1 MVQEDGNYHAATL
14 PVAVTVLS
22 DSLDDTGSNLRSDE
36 EDPGDKSNNNN
47 NNNNKSVNPNKEY
60 YDSFGLTTGTGPNQS
75 YWGRFHDAT
84 AEVVGEADSSPF
96 IPVTTAT
103 AHLDDR
109 QIRQAFIRKVYM
121 ILSVQL
127 LATFA
132 VCAVMAWNASILRFC
147 TGPGFALYYL
157 NMVVMFGT
165 ICALQAYK
173 VLRMAKQATCFFD
186 PYLVHHTLTH
196 TPMMLCS
203 APVSHQL
210 YLARY
215 LYYEHGVSDRNRH
228 RPVRAVGAGWI
239 DRGSGLHHGH
249 RFHRFDIIYP
259 PKQMGFLLYGRFFR
273 RHALDH
279 GPVELLWAHLWP
291 GAGFR
296 LRPVGLGPLFG
307 LHHLRYLYDCGAT
320 GF

>member
-1 MVQEDGNYHAATL
+1 MIRVIYEAMKKILATK
-14 PVAVTVLS
+14 ATTTTT
-22 DSLDDTGSNLRSDE
+22 SLR
-36 EDPGDKSNNNN
+36 
-47 NNNNKSVNPNKEY
+47 KE

-96 IPVTTAT
+96 IPVTAT

-173 VLRMAKQATCFFD
+173 VRTHGNQQ
-186 PYLVHHTLTH
+186 LVSLTLIWCTTHAHTHFNDALFSASIPPT
-196 TPMMLCS
+196 LSCS
-203 APVSHQL
+203 VS
-210 YLARY
+210 
-215 LYYEHGVSDRNRH
+215 
-228 RPVRAVGAGWI
+228 
-239 DRGSGLHHGH
+239 
-249 RFHRFDIIYP
+249 
-259 PKQMGFLLYGRFFR
+259 LL
-273 RHALDH
+273 
-279 GPVELLWAHLWP
+279 
-291 GAGFR
+291 
-296 LRPVGLGPLFG
+296 
-307 LHHLRYLYDCGAT
+307 
-320 GF
+320 